1 MRFARQYRRMA
12 TVPLLR
18 KYLLIPA
25 TVAVAV
31 SVASPASAS
40 TDFPPGTYA
49 VPDAMGYGKYIAQ
62 IEPGAPGCTFSTY
75 SADGQP
81 IDTVSS
87 FAKPLAATV
96 SQRVASFRTQGCTPW
111 QLVTRVLN

>member
-1 MRFARQYRRMA
+1 MA
-12 TVPLLR
+12 IVRLLS
-18 KYLLIPA
+18 KYLLIPV
-25 TVAVAV
+25 TVAMAV
-31 SVASPASAS
+31 SVAAPASAS

-49 VPDAMGYGKYIAQ
+49 VPNAMGYGKYVAQ
-62 IEPGAPGCTFSTY
+62 IEPGAAGCTFSTY

-87 FAKPLAATV
+87 FVKPLAATV
-96 SQRVASFRTQGCTPW
+96 GQQVASFRTEGCTPW

>member
-1 MRFARQYRRMA
+1 MA
-12 TVPLLR
+12 IVRGLSQ
-18 KYLLIPA
+18 YLLIPV
-25 TVAVAV
+25 TVAMAV
-31 SVASPASAS
+31 SVAAPASAS

-49 VPDAMGYGKYIAQ
+49 VPNAMGYGKYVAG
-62 IEPGAPGCTFSTY
+62 IEPGAAGCTFATY

-96 SQRVASFRTQGCTPW
+96 GQQVASFRTAGCTPW

>member
-1 MRFARQYRRMA
+1 VR
-12 TVPLLR
+12 LLS
-18 KYLLIPA
+18 KYLLIPV
-25 TVAVAV
+25 TVAMAM
-31 SVASPASAS
+31 SVAAPASAS
-40 TDFPPGTYA
+40 PDFPPGTYA
-49 VPDAMGYGKYIAQ
+49 VPNAMGYGKYVAQ
-62 IEPGAPGCTFSTY
+62 IEPGAAGCTFATY

-96 SQRVASFRTQGCTPW
+96 GQQVASFRTEGCTPW